1 MRDED
6 GNGCWNGMG
15 MGVILGTGMGRGWNG
30 GRDGNRNG
38 DRDGTGM
45 GTEWELE
52 WEQGQGEL
60 WPKQASGK
68 RSQSC
73 CWQRSVF
80 PGAGSEAEPCVQV
93 CACWGGGAAAPQQG
107 WGEPEVGLGVRPA
120 VFHSTMLLLAPRSK
134 LGYLGPP
141 AAPSLPSTR
150 EKQPTPCSPA
160 WDMGTASRSPALGP
174 GGVL

>member
-1 MRDED
+1 M
-6 GNGCWNGMG
+6 
-15 MGVILGTGMGRGWNG
+15 
-30 GRDGNRNG
+30 
-38 DRDGTGM
+38 GTGM
-45 GTEWELE
+45 GTEM
-52 WEQGQGEL
+52 EQGWGRNGN
-60 WPKQASGK
+60 WSGN
-68 RSQSC
+68 RDRESC
-73 CWQRSVF
+73 GLNKHLENEVRAAVGKDLF
-80 PGAGSEAEPCVQV
+80 HPGAGSEAEPCVQV

-120 VFHSTMLLLAPRSK
+120 VFHSSMLLLAPKSQ

-160 WDMGTASRSPALGP
+160 WDMATASRSPALGP